1 MNLRS
6 LNSSSMQGASFD
18 REIASGLARKAI
30 SQDGEAVRS
39 DSSAVAVDD
48 AQVARTTSAPVVLR
62 VGFKAGKMTAGKHG
76 EDPEVSE
83 AVRRLQKSRLGY
95 RFTKRAFDI
104 VFSAFVLVSFSWL
117 FVIVAIAIK
126 IDDPKGPVFF
136 KQKRVGKDGKE
147 FNMYKFR
154 SMCVDAEDRLAEL
167 RELNEKTG
175 PVFKTAEDPRITR
188 VGKWLRKL
196 SLDELPQFIN
206 VLRSDM
212 SIVGPRPALPAEV
225 ATYDDDQ
232 RQRLLVKPGLTCYW
246 QTRRN
251 RDSITFDE
259 WVDLDL
265 WRRCGRG
272 HAWQI
277 SAYNR
282 TGGADRGCPYCGDRK
297 ALKGYNDLRTTHPKI
312 AREWNKERN
321 GDLKP
326 TDVIASSSKRVWWK
340 CKEGHEWSGLVANR
354 ARRRKADPGCPYC
367 SGRKVLAGFSDLATT
382 HPGIAAMWHPRMNR
396 RLKPAGVQAVSRK
409 PAWWRGEC
417 GHVYQMAVRDRA
429 RAKPGYCPYCSGR
442 KRPER
447 PIRLD

>member
-18 REIASGLARKAI
+18 REIASGFARKAI

-48 AQVARTTSAPVVLR
+48 AQVASTTSAPVVLR

-167 RELNEKTG
+167 RELNEKSG
-175 PVFKTAEDPRITR
+175 PVFKIAADPRITR

-196 SLDELPQFIN
+196 SLDEFPQFIN
-206 VLRSDM
+206 VLRSD
-212 SIVGPRPALPAEV
+212 IPLRILKTRPEFSEKSMGAFALPAKSSTNKE
-225 ATYDDDQ
+225 
-232 RQRLLVKPGLTCYW
+232 
-246 QTRRN
+246 
-251 RDSITFDE
+251 
-259 WVDLDL
+259 
-265 WRRCGRG
+265 
-272 HAWQI
+272 
-277 SAYNR
+277 
-282 TGGADRGCPYCGDRK
+282 K
-297 ALKGYNDLRTTHPKI
+297 AFSQVVSCFASDLRMRRI
-312 AREWNKERN
+312 SGFNC
-321 GDLKP
+321 
-326 TDVIASSSKRVWWK
+326 KRV
-340 CKEGHEWSGLVANR
+340 GSMGGQFL
-354 ARRRKADPGCPYC
+354 
-367 SGRKVLAGFSDLATT
+367 
-382 HPGIAAMWHPRMNR
+382 
-396 RLKPAGVQAVSRK
+396 
-409 PAWWRGEC
+409 
-417 GHVYQMAVRDRA
+417 
-429 RAKPGYCPYCSGR
+429 AKPVFKAVCA
-442 KRPER
+442 
-447 PIRLD
+447 